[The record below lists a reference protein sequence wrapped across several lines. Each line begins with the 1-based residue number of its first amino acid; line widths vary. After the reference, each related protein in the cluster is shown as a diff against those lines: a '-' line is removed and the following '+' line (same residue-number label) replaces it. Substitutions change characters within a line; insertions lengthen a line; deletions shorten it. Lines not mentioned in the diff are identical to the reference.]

1 MGGKYIQVML
11 FQANDYLSLM
21 WHWLYSDELTVF
33 QRNPF
38 PLGSALMIK
47 KRKKFFVLNL
57 NYLPGTFYL
66 LVLTPPSEGSQ
77 SISSF
82 LFFLLLY
89 DSLTFEDNFLIS
101 KLNDLTSFLISP
113 HHSYQVITCLCLHTS
128 SDREL
133 FPPLVFPF
141 HFGMALVSVISRI
154 LVLFNTWS
162 ETQLNACEV
171 KYGNRDAY
179 LWLLALNVYPS
190 TAKSCIYSTEL
201 TNLVFKN

>member
-1 MGGKYIQVML
+1 M
-11 FQANDYLSLM
+11 
-21 WHWLYSDELTVF
+21 
-33 QRNPF
+33 
-38 PLGSALMIK
+38 
-47 KRKKFFVLNL
+47 LNL
-57 NYLPGTFYL
+57 NYLPGTFHL
-66 LVLTPPSEGSQ
+66 SVLTLPSRGSQ
-77 SISSF
+77 NISSF
-82 LFFLLLY
+82 LLFLLLY

-113 HHSYQVITCLCLHTS
+113 HQSYQMITCLCLHTS

-141 HFGMALVSVISRI
+141 HFGMAPVSVISRI
-154 LVLFNTWS
+154 LILFNNWS

-179 LWLLALNVYPS
+179 LWLLSLNVYPS
-190 TAKSCIYSTEL
+190 TAKSCTYSTEL

>member
-1 MGGKYIQVML
+1 ML

-113 HHSYQVITCLCLHTS
+113 HHSYQVIICLCLHTS

-154 LVLFNTWS
+154 LVLFNT
-162 ETQLNACEV
+162 
-171 KYGNRDAY
+171 
-179 LWLLALNVYPS
+179 
-190 TAKSCIYSTEL
+190 
-201 TNLVFKN
+201 